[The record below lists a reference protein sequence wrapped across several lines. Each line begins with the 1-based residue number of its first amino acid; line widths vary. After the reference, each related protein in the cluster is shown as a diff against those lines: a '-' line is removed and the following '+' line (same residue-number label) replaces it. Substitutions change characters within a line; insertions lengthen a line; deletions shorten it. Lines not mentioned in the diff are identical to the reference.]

1 MRFYEVSVETND
13 FFEEEEK
20 AADRNTKRQ
29 NVSRKTDTFLE
40 EYEELASICMVTAEK
55 RVELAVCLMNDT
67 VDVNT
72 LAEKFLQRLE
82 VTYSSIIVKEISI
95 TNYFNG
101 LRVSERN
108 RFIPDGYKFRC
119 VSGNESACVV

>member
-55 RVELAVCLMNDT
+55 RVELAVCVMNDT

-82 VTYSSIIVKEISI
+82 IEYSSISVKEISI
-95 TNYFNG
+95 TNYFINFFCA
-101 LRVSERN
+101 N
-108 RFIPDGYKFRC
+108 I
-119 VSGNESACVV
+119 N